1 MLKSKLTK
9 KEKEQ
14 FIEELKLFFD
24 LNYSPKKEDEFLN
37 SISKSSDE
45 KKIFLNYGI
54 PEFELFIQDI
64 LLYINNDGSLNYKKL
79 NASKAEKE
87 YTLYFKRL
95 YNFFKYKFG
104 AVRVEL
110 IPTYRDY
117 LNCEENEKVAV
128 LYFLDKNLYL
138 KFSAS
143 SYNPT
148 GDVCLKWDTIYEVV
162 PEIVEV
168 IQYNKV

>member
-1 MLKSKLTK
+1 MSKSKLTK

-14 FIEELKLFFD
+14 FIEELKLFFNETD
-24 LNYSPKKEDEFLN
+24 SEFLN
-37 SISKSSDE
+37 LISKTQDE
-45 KKIFLNYGI
+45 KNIFLDFGT
-54 PEFELFIQDI
+54 PDFELFI
-64 LLYINNDGSLNYKKL
+64 NDFVVYVNGNGSIKYRKL
-79 NASKAEKE
+79 NSDHVDH
-87 YTLYFKRL
+87 YRIYFKRIYYL
-95 YNFFKYKFG
+95 FTDKFG
-104 AVRVEL
+104 KFRVEL
-110 IPTYRDY
+110 PSTYRDY
-117 LNCEENEKVAV
+117 LNCEENKKVAV
-128 LYFLDKNLYL
+128 LYFIDKNLYL